1 MRKLQCGAAPLA
13 RAHRRRVSEA
23 TEAGAKLHEWQFRSF
38 PRSPTTA
45 ASEGKERQKEREG
58 GALAREERGNPR
70 PQCDDRGSERAR
82 ERRES
87 CAVSP
92 LPPSPS
98 RRGQT
103 TAASKWRCTTI
114 YYDAAAASTSN
125 GETVGPIEGDLD
137 PSFDRLDPRKGS
149 PGSHNTANPLSP
161 SPPSGDRECQQ
172 MPSFLPSRVAKVENC
187 TSIAPTSLFLIGE
200 GDGRRGEEEEA
211 GQSQTIK
218 GEREVATSVRPSV
231 CLPRRPIRWQS
242 RMGAPPPPPPSP
254 PPPPWLRSSR
264 LSSKG
269 DDEDDDDDVEKREV
283 FSQRFSERASDKGED
298 GPSEGRKRGKEGWLA
313 GRTVRARDSAF

>member
-1 MRKLQCGAAPLA
+1 M
-13 RAHRRRVSEA
+13 
-23 TEAGAKLHEWQFRSF
+23 
-38 PRSPTTA
+38 
-45 ASEGKERQKEREG
+45 
-58 GALAREERGNPR
+58 
-70 PQCDDRGSERAR
+70 
-82 ERRES
+82 
-87 CAVSP
+87 SP

-98 RRGQT
+98 RRGQP

-161 SPPSGDRECQQ
+161 CFPSGDRECQQ

-200 GDGRRGEEEEA
+200 GDGRHGGVRRRLVKVR
-211 GQSQTIK
+211 QSR
-218 GEREVATSVRPSV
+218 EREKWPHPSVRPPV

-242 RMGAPPPPPPSP
+242 RMGAPPPSPPFPS

-269 DDEDDDDDVEKREV
+269 DDEEDADDVEKREV
-283 FSQRFSERASDKGED
+283 FSQRFSERASDKGEE
-298 GPSEGRKRGKEGWLA
+298 GPSEGRKSEGRERAGWEWEDGARATAPFSFHLAPNFKEDGRGEGDGERKKEGMTTGSR
-313 GRTVRARDSAF
+313 GRGQKEMS